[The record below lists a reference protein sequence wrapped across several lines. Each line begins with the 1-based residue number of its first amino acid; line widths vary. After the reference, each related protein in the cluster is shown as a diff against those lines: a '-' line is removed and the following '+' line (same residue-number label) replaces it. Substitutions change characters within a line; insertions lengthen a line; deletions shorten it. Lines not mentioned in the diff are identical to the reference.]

1 MDDSEGDC
9 DDEQLK
15 EAMKCRCCI
24 ASQRS
29 GRQIRGKREGRHMTV
44 DRQDSRRE
52 LQVCRVR
59 SRHLYCGR
67 NQRVHVAYSRHTE
80 GASYAQTYFTGQH
93 CIDNLSE
100 HAARI
105 ILGHKRAHSIGNPDG
120 PVVGRSVTTKWWRH
134 SSVLKWWA
142 TSYRLSWAPKRW
154 KRILAFTITFELV
167 S

>member
-1 MDDSEGDC
+1 MSMLHSVTTER
-9 DDEQLK
+9 
-15 EAMKCRCCI
+15 EADTGEAGR
-24 ASQRS
+24 ATHDGRS
-29 GRQIRGKREGRHMTV
+29 AGQPKGAPK
-44 DRQDSRRE
+44 
-52 LQVCRVR
+52 VCRVR